1 MSAMRQE
8 SSKIV
13 FAADNHY
20 DQHPGAVLH
29 DAIGEGYDM
38 AFFEDDWSGLADGD
52 LMGACDLLMLNM
64 ISGSCGVDPP
74 GREAQWQVAT
84 YLQGGGN
91 VLLLHGASAAF
102 WQWDWWRPIVGHR
115 WVRPDDPDGFPPSA
129 HPIRPY
135 RLDVSTCRHPLC
147 ESLQPADV
155 PADEIYTHLE
165 QTCPTT
171 WLMQTTIDEGTFV
184 QCYEATTPGSGTLIG
199 RFVLLVM
206 SIFARSSRCSLHR
219 SSDLPLAAVLLR
231 RAYEKFR
238 LRFQPVDATPTV

>member
-1 MSAMRQE
+1 MRQDPIT
-8 SSKIV
+8 IV

-20 DQHPGAVLH
+20 GQHPGAVLYG
-29 DAIGEGYDM
+29 AIGEAYDI
-38 AFFEDDWSGLADGD
+38 AFFEDDWSGLADGK

-102 WQWDWWRPIVGHR
+102 WQWDWWPPIVGHR

-129 HPIRPY
+129 HPVRAY
-135 RLDVSTCRHPLC
+135 RLEVSTSRHPLC

-155 PADEIYTHLE
+155 PEDEIYTHLE

-171 WLMQTTIDEGTFV
+171 WLMQTTTDEGTFV
-184 QCYEATTPGSGTLIG
+184 QCYEAATPGGGTLIG
-199 RFVLLVM
+199 FLPGHRPEVAGSDVMVANARVLIDYL
-206 SIFARSSRCSLHR
+206 
-219 SSDLPLAAVLLR
+219 LA
-231 RAYEKFR
+231 K
-238 LRFQPVDATPTV
+238 TPTRRCGGCSH